1 MQERSECALVC
12 AVIQAG
18 TGGGTLVPTPPL
30 NVQAV
35 LNQICLFLSF
45 KTLYPHT
52 TLTFSLLERGKCFET
67 SVIQNR
73 ENIFPA
79 HLWL

>member
-1 MQERSECALVC
+1 MQERKVCVLVS

-18 TGGGTLVPTPPL
+18 TGRGTLVPTPPL
-30 NVQAV
+30 NVEV
-35 LNQICLFLSF
+35 VFNPICLFQSF

-52 TLTFSLLERGKCFET
+52 ILTFSLMKRGKSFEI
-67 SVIQNR
+67 SVIQNT